1 LHVNDEQGCR
11 LGVNLNFFGNFIL
24 RHEDR
29 LFSHNKSPPCNQ
41 LLQSNCAATGVD
53 LVEIGQH
60 ADAPRTLPAKTNL
73 LRFQCQNFGGQS
85 EKVTSGVA

>member
-29 LFSHNKSPPCNQ
+29 LFSHSKSPPCNQ
-41 LLQSNCAATGVD
+41 LSQSNCAAESIEAIEV
-53 LVEIGQH
+53 
-60 ADAPRTLPAKTNL
+60 
-73 LRFQCQNFGGQS
+73 GQS
-85 EKVTSGVA
+85 LDKGQEDANK